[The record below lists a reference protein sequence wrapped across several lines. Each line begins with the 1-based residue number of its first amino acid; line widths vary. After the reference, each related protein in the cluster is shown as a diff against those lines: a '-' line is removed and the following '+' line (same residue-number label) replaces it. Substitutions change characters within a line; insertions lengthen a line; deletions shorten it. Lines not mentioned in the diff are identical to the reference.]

1 MKKVSVKLT
10 EKDWSDLV
18 QFIRG
23 DLANMDQADEVTIQM
38 DAICVE
44 IIKAVAIHST
54 KPKAGK

>member
-1 MKKVSVKLT
+1 MKKVSVKLA

-18 QFIRG
+18 HFVRG
-23 DLANMDQADEVTIQM
+23 DLANMDQEDEVTIQM

-44 IIKAVAIHST
+44 IVKSVAIQNT